1 METETAA
8 NTREDVPTR
17 NGAEAARTRKED
29 DGVEE
34 ARDDKISKDAT
45 RATGATRAND
55 DDVSREAYARFVAAS
70 APRYPG
76 PLGPPPGPG
85 MGMHATMSDR
95 MWPADPPGPPPAF
108 AGAASSGH
116 GGSLASNL
124 SELTNDPARV
134 AGAPLSAPLS
144 ASAIMNPAYGAY
156 VNASGF
162 PKTFGHAASPRAPG
176 PGGVMNPP
184 PPLGWSPHAEL
195 APGGAGA
202 GGFAPG
208 ASAPPDPFG
217 CHL

>member
-108 AGAASSGH
+108 AGAASSGR

-156 VNASGF
+156 VVYGYV
-162 PKTFGHAASPRAPG
+162 G
-176 PGGVMNPP
+176 PYVKNFSRNNETDERESKHEKRMR
-184 PPLGWSPHAEL
+184 ERRERRQQK
-195 APGGAGA
+195 
-202 GGFAPG
+202 
-208 ASAPPDPFG
+208 SARRR
-217 CHL
+217 